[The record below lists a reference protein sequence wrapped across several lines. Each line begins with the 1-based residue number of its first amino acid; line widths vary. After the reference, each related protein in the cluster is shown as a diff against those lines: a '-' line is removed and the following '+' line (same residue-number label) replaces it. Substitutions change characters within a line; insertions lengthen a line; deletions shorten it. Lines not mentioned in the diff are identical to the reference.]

1 MLNKL
6 TYFVQ
11 CEPVTPVKR
20 NNLLFH
26 SLRTTLNSLTT
37 THPIVSK
44 YTVTVKIKNTWVWNT
59 SHTNTAHLLA
69 NTKAN
74 VMETPAVNQPEGS
87 AQAWQPQHAQSRLWE
102 CTLTFPST
110 TAVSIPHPPPPES
123 CSRPFRWQ
131 MHSSA
136 SITNRKS
143 SRATVSD
150 FTHQSKLRLWLKVQ
164 VSSCRPLVRDFP
176 QKSLQNNNPVRQVH
190 LLVFLQYPVHITE
203 SSWRQTCPFTAL

>member
-11 CEPVTPVKR
+11 REPVTPAKR
-20 NNLLFH
+20 KNLLFH
-26 SLRTTLNSLTT
+26 SLNSSAT

-44 YTVTVKIKNTWVWNT
+44 YTVTVKIKNTWVWNA

-74 VMETPAVNQPEGS
+74 VYGNACCEPAQGS
-87 AQAWQPQHAQSRLWE
+87 HSQAWQPQHAQSRLWE
-102 CTLTFPST
+102 WTLLPFFST

-136 SITNRKS
+136 SITSRKS
-143 SRATVSD
+143 SRATVTDSA
-150 FTHQSKLRLWLKVQ
+150 HQSKLRLWLKVQ
-164 VSSCRPLVRDFP
+164 VNTIASPGERFSSTEFAKQGSSQASP
-176 QKSLQNNNPVRQVH
+176 SLGIFTV
-190 LLVFLQYPVHITE
+190 
-203 SSWRQTCPFTAL
+203 SSPH

>member
-11 CEPVTPVKR
+11 REPVTPVKR

-26 SLRTTLNSLTT
+26 SLRTTLNSIAT

-59 SHTNTAHLLA
+59 NHTNTAHLLA

-74 VMETPAVNQPEGS
+74 VMETPTVNQPDSCGS
-87 AQAWQPQHAQSRLWE
+87 QALQTQYTQSRLRE
-102 CTLTFPST
+102 CALTFFSWAFPELST
-110 TAVSIPHPPPPES
+110 IVSIPHPLPPEN
-123 CSRPFRWQ
+123 CSRPCRWQ

-136 SITNRKS
+136 SDSIAHRKS
-143 SRATVSD
+143 WRATVTD
-150 FTHQSKLRLWLKVQ
+150 FTHQTKLRLWLKVQ
-164 VSSCRPLVRDFP
+164 INTVAIPGESFSSTEFAKQESSQASPSIGIFTVSSP
-176 QKSLQNNNPVRQVH
+176 H
-190 LLVFLQYPVHITE
+190 Y
-203 SSWRQTCPFTAL
+203 